1 MSISIGKVRI
11 EHDFHRHQSNFF
23 SSIFGFASLFDVLF
37 RYGIYQSR
45 CEVLFEEIIANETMK
60 VTKDCRQQLV
70 EFELAFALGL
80 GFYHLPAVVLS
91 MIEHFFG
98 AKALK
103 IIGM

>member
-1 MSISIGKVRI
+1 
-11 EHDFHRHQSNFF
+11 
-23 SSIFGFASLFDVLF
+23 
-37 RYGIYQSR
+37 
-45 CEVLFEEIIANETMK
+45 MK